1 LKNFTD
7 VFSLSERIS
16 SHFPDLP
23 EQNPPWPDNIVQGH
37 VAVKEVYENG
47 VQLGRQDEASL
58 SRLEVGQ
65 VCIQEL
71 DNLFVQMGVAQDG
84 SVRHEPVACE
94 PALSPFPSAEIASA
108 FNNRWHFVSENG
120 ITPSGF
126 GLLPDELGPEGYP
139 SIQTLRIGRRGGSV
153 SNAQAQKA
161 SSL

>member
-1 LKNFTD
+1 MVDCRSQD
-7 VFSLSERIS
+7 VRFLSLSTQGIRPPPVIDTLQEVAKLYYGD
-16 SHFPDLP
+16 DLDP
-23 EQNPPWPDNIVQGH
+23 ATVID
-37 VAVKEVYENG
+37 
-47 VQLGRQDEASL
+47 L
-58 SRLEVGQ
+58 
-65 VCIQEL
+65 QEL

-139 SIQTLRIGRRGGSV
+139 SIQTLRIGRRGGSREDHELPEEIWYPMAV
-153 SNAQAQKA
+153 DWA
-161 SSL
+161 